1 MKFVGVTSCPTGIA
15 HTYMAAEGLEQAAR
29 AAGHTIEVETQGS
42 AGFEALGSETIAAA
56 DAVIFAA
63 DVPVRERARFAG
75 KPLVEAGVKKAISD
89 GPGLIAQ
96 AVAAAEEAKSNP
108 VAATGGSPAPAAG
121 GLSTKVDQRASTA
134 TRVRQWLMTGVS
146 YMIPFVA
153 AGGILIALGFML
165 AQLFGGNDGAIVV
178 TKLYSL
184 TGPPD
189 PNPTH
194 IVNIVTDFNP
204 ADGMHWAALL
214 FLAGGAAFSFLVPIL
229 SGFIAF
235 AIADRPGLAPGI
247 VGGFIASTIGAGF
260 LGGIATGFIGG
271 FVALWISRWKVP
283 KGIRGIMPVVVIPL
297 LSVLIT
303 GALLIVVL
311 GRPLKAVSDGLASW
325 LNGLSGANLILL
337 GVILGLMMAF
347 DLGGPVNK
355 VAYTF
360 ATTGLAAATTATG
373 GTSLKVMAAVMAAG
387 MTPPLGLA
395 LATTIRRQ
403 LFSEAERENGQAAW
417 LLGASFITEGAIP
430 FAAADPFRVIPSC
443 MLGSAVTGGLVML
456 FGNTLRAPHGGV
468 WVTPLIGS
476 PLLYLL
482 AIAIGTVIT
491 AAAVAALK
499 AAGPGPVKTELDT
512 AEAVAV

>member
-29 AAGHTIEVETQGS
+29 AAGHEIEVETQGS
-42 AGFEALGSETIAAA
+42 AGFEPLGPGTIAAA
-56 DAVIFAA
+56 DAVIFAVG
-63 DVPVRERARFAG
+63 VPVRDQARFAG
-75 KPLVEAGVKKAISD
+75 RPLVEADVKKAISD
-89 GPGLIAQ
+89 GPGLIAR
-96 AVAAAEEAKSNP
+96 AVAAATEAQANP
-108 VAATGGSPAPAAG
+108 VAAQAGSPTQAAG
-121 GLSTKVDQRASTA
+121 GLITKVDQQASTA

-153 AGGILIALGFML
+153 AGGILIALGFMV
-165 AQLFGGNDGAIVV
+165 AQAAWGETGAVEV
-178 TKLYSL
+178 TKVPL
-184 TGPPD
+184 THLITG
-189 PNPTH
+189 
-194 IVNIVTDFNP
+194 FNLLSGQ
-204 ADGMHWAALL
+204 DWAALL
-214 FLAGGAAFSFLVPIL
+214 FQIGVASFGFLVPIL
-229 SGFIAF
+229 AGFIAF

-247 VGGFIASTIGAGF
+247 VGGALAVVVGAGF
-260 LGGIATGFIGG
+260 LGGIAAGFVGG
-271 FVALWISRWKVP
+271 FVALWISHWKVP
-283 KGIRGIMPVVVIPL
+283 KGMRGVMPVVVIPL

-303 GALLIVVL
+303 GLTMIVVL
-311 GRPLKAVSDGLASW
+311 GRPLKALADGLASW

-337 GVILGLMMAF
+337 GAILGLMMAF

-395 LATTIRRQ
+395 LATTVRRR

-430 FAAADPFRVIPSC
+430 FAAADPLRVIPSC
-443 MLGSAVTGGLVML
+443 MLGSALTGGLVML
-456 FGNTLRAPHGGV
+456 FGNTLRAPHGGI
-468 WVTPLIGS
+468 WVTPLISG
-476 PLLYLL
+476 PLLYLF

-491 AAAVAALK
+491 AAAVIGLK
-499 AAGPGPVKTELDT
+499 AAGPGPVRTALDD
-512 AEAVAV
+512 AEFVAV